1 MLIIESIE
9 TIKYTKKKRP
19 DIHTIRDIL
28 CREEIL
34 FEVKSADSNNILVLL
49 IKEGKTRN
57 EPSHAKNSYFILNSY
72 SDLLMKA
79 YLN

>member
-1 MLIIESIE
+1 MLIIEPIE

-28 CREEIL
+28 CRENIL
-34 FEVKSADSNNILVLL
+34 FEVKSADINNILALL
-49 IKEGKTRN
+49 IKEGKIKN
-57 EPSHAKNSYFILNSY
+57 QPSHDKNSYFILSSY

>member
-1 MLIIESIE
+1 MLIIEPIE

-28 CREEIL
+28 CRENIL
-34 FEVKSADSNNILVLL
+34 FEVKSADINNILALL
-49 IKEGKTRN
+49 IKEGKIKN
-57 EPSHAKNSYFILNSY
+57 QPSHDKDSYFILNSY